1 MFHIFKKHIQPFR
14 NFGTG
19 EIIPIT
25 EAPDE
30 MFASKMLGDGYALM
44 PSDGKI
50 CAPVDGEVVMTYPT
64 GHAYGIKAAN
74 GSEILIHL
82 GIDTVEMDGRGFESL
97 VLAGQTVKAG
107 DPIAFMDIEEIQR
120 AGKSAMC
127 FLIFTSGDKI
137 ELLRAHEEVDQ
148 NTTKIFRV
156 L

>member
-120 AGKSAMC
+120 AMGSPALTVCPAKTRDSNP
-127 FLIFTSGDKI
+127 LP
-137 ELLRAHEEVDQ
+137 
-148 NTTKIFRV
+148 
-156 L
+156 